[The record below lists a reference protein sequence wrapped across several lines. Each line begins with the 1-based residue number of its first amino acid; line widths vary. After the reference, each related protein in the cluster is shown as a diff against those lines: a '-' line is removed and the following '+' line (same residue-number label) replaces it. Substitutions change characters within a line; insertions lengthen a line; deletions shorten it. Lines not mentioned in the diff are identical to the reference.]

1 VVIEKKSPASWRSR
15 GYFPSMVTRSIADR
29 DAADARRLDVAMTGI
44 PKGELANAVKKLHQ
58 DRVVSFIAGIFE
70 IVSCA
75 QHEPPCS
82 ACLPR

>member
-1 VVIEKKSPASWRSR
+1 
-15 GYFPSMVTRSIADR
+15 MVTRSIADR
-29 DAADARRLDVAMTGI
+29 DAADAQSERRLDVAVTGI